1 MPTTLYILRVLTEK
15 HLLLRV
21 KLLEALISDG
31 AEELHRELENYSQM
45 LRLASEEGETE
56 YLEETEVAYDHKVHG
71 RLFSDRIIKILS
83 ALSSKNF
90 NSISEL
96 ARFLGRDVANVYKDL
111 KWLEEMG
118 FVSLERI
125 GKNVIPRLLV
135 IEYGI
140 RLH

>member
-1 MPTTLYILRVLTEK
+1 MHTTLYMLRVLTEK

-21 KLLEALISDG
+21 KILEALISDG
-31 AEELHRELENYSQM
+31 AEELHGELENYSQM

-56 YLEETEVAYDHKVHG
+56 YLEETEIAYDYKVHR